1 MKGAQSIGEHK
12 VVLLARRTS
21 AKSMHPSFTLRPLRL
36 RNTLER
42 DSVAASVPVQ
52 LCTRIVGLIAI
63 QIGGQ

>member
-1 MKGAQSIGEHK
+1 MRK
-12 VVLLARRTS
+12 RRTS
-21 AKSMHPSFTLRPLRL
+21 AKSVHPSFTLRPLRL

-52 LCTRIVGLIAI
+52 LRTRIVGLVAI